1 MDHQLVLFLAR
12 MYESRESYCC
22 HFDVSVDNGVGVGGH
37 TLKLC
42 YGQGIVTG
50 ELSCTWTGLVSLVVF
65 IVEITSYLLGG
76 FWHSYFPCL

>member
-12 MYESRESYCC
+12 MYESTESYSC
-22 HFDVSVDNGVGVGGH
+22 HFDVSVDSGVGGH

-42 YGQGIVTG
+42 YGQGTVTG

-65 IVEITSYLLGG
+65 IVEITSYIIGG
-76 FWHSYFPCL
+76 